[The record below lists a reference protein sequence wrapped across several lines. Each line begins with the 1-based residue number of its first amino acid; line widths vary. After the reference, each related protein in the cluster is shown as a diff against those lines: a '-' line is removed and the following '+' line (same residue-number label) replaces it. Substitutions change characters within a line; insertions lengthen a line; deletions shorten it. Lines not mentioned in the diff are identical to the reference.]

1 VNTSSLLGLLKE
13 VTVDGTLAGELLEE
27 NVLIVAACNPPR
39 SQLQSTTRER
49 DLGRDWASGHYQVAK
64 LPASMNK
71 LKWSFGSLTHS
82 QEKEFIYRRIEA
94 LHSAMPPFLKA
105 SLTEVISYS
114 HEIMRNFAERN
125 ILASLQRTRVEE
137 TEDIDIEKEACE
149 RSRSVVSLR
158 DIQRVFALFEYF
170 FHDTVEDSKEM
181 EWSQAEQQRR
191 AMLLA
196 VATVY
201 YLRLDNCSRDE
212 FLVTLKSLPTEAGQ
226 RIGLLV
232 STDRQVAMAM
242 CVCNFLKSRVLHFL
256 SICLLRQ
263 DTLTHAM
270 DTVIKGSDVPAGI
283 AVTRGLKENVFVTLV
298 CSLSQTPLMIVGPPG
313 SSKVSTRPGISSL
326 NLLVSSFVS
335 SPNTSSRFP
344 TDSRG

>member
-1 VNTSSLLGLLKE
+1 LESCSLTIFVLFVLTTEVNTSSVLGLLKE
-13 VTVDGTLAGELLEE
+13 VTVDGTLAGEVLEK
-27 NVLIVAACNPPR
+27 NVIIVAACNPPR

-49 DLGRDWASGHYQVAK
+49 DLGRDWASGHYQVVK

-105 SLTEVISYS
+105 SLTEVISHS
-114 HEIMRNFAERN
+114 HEIMRSFAERN
-125 ILASLQRTRVEE
+125 ILASLHRTRMEE
-137 TEDIDIEKEACE
+137 TEDIDIEAEARE

-170 FHDTVEDSKEM
+170 SHDMAKDSKET
-181 EWSQAEQQRR
+181 EWSEAEQQRR

-201 YLRLDNCSRDE
+201 YLRLDNRSRDE
-212 FLVTLKSLPTEAGQ
+212 FLSTLMALPTETGQ

-232 STDRQVAMAM
+232 SSGRQVAMARLQH
-242 CVCNFLKSRVLHFL
+242 CSWSH
-256 SICLLRQ
+256 
-263 DTLTHAM
+263 
-270 DTVIKGSDVPAGI
+270 
-283 AVTRGLKENVFVTLV
+283 TR
-298 CSLSQTPLMIVGPPG
+298 
-313 SSKVSTRPGISSL
+313 
-326 NLLVSSFVS
+326 
-335 SPNTSSRFP
+335 
-344 TDSRG
+344 